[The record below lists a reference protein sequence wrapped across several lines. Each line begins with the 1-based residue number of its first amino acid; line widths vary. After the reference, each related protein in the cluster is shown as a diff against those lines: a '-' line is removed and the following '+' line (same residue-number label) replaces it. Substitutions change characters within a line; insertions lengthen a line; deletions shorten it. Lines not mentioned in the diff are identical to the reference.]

1 MSTRFTRSG
10 TPLVE
15 SQSLAL
21 VQTARNLSDRL
32 VELLASQLA
41 QRGYREATP
50 AALNFLGALE
60 CGDNHAAEIARRIG
74 VSRQFVAR
82 EVRRFCALGYLQQ
95 RPGHGKQ
102 IIISFTDRG
111 EQLMAD
117 ARSLLAQIDDLIA
130 TGTSTSCVQDCVDL
144 MQQIDTAL
152 RQSSW
157 ETGK

>member
-21 VQTARNLSDRL
+21 VQTARNLSDKI
-32 VELLASQLA
+32 VELLAGQLA

-50 AALNFLGALE
+50 AALSFLGALE

-82 EVRRFCALGYLQQ
+82 EVKRFCTLGYLQQ
-95 RPGHGKQ
+95 HPGHGKQ

-117 ARSLLAQIDDLIA
+117 ARQMLADIDARIVHGSSEQSLDE
-130 TGTSTSCVQDCVDL
+130 CVQL
-144 MQQIDTAL
+144 LRKIDAAL
-152 RQSSW
+152 P
-157 ETGK
+157 GLDKG